1 MPDGRI
7 SFVLREGGGGS
18 DAPERLSIQALD
30 PRTGQTSRLVDA
42 PAGATEVDTTWT
54 PDGMLL
60 VSQRTT
66 LLGWR
71 EGDAEFSR
79 IADLTALGLSNVT
92 RLAVAR
98 QGDRLAMVAPPR

>member
-1 MPDGRI
+1 
-7 SFVLREGGGGS
+7 
-18 DAPERLSIQALD
+18 
-30 PRTGQTSRLVDA
+30 
-42 PAGATEVDTTWT
+42 
-54 PDGMLL
+54 MLL